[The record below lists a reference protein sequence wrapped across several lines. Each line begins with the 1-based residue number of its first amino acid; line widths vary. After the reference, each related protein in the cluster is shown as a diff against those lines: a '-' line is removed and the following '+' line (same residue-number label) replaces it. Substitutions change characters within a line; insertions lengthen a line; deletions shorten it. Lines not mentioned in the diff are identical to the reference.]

1 MTRLIVLTFAF
12 LAWAF
17 YEMSDGADFEPRGV
31 RPPKP
36 EKVAAAP
43 APKPEPRAM
52 TFETNPE
59 KLVFK
64 AALGPAK
71 TLTVTP
77 SRNGSGNEDDGMSQE
92 QAIFSLAQIS
102 AGLNADQAAAPGDAT
117 KITLIS
123 LEQGAA
129 GLQQEDVTADTDQGG
144 EHAYAEPVKDIRQVT
159 GTRVNMRNGPGTIY
173 PVIAKLGMGHEVQVL
188 DDPGIG
194 WLRLRVLPEQQ
205 LGWVAASLVSKKAN

>member
-36 EKVAAAP
+36 ENVAAAP
-43 APKPEPRAM
+43 APKPEPRAL
-52 TFETNPE
+52 TFETSPE

-71 TLTVTP
+71 TLTVP
-77 SRNGSGNEDDGMSQE
+77 PGQNAQGNEDTKPKG
-92 QAIFSLAQIS
+92 QAIFSLAQMS
-102 AGLNADQAAAPGDAT
+102 AGLNADQAVGAENTT

-123 LEQGAA
+123 MEQGAA
-129 GLQQEDVTADTDQGG
+129 GLQQEDMVADTDQ
-144 EHAYAEPVKDIRQVT
+144 EVEPAYAEPVKDIRQVT

-173 PVIAKLGMGHEVQVL
+173 PVIAKLGMGHQVEVL

-205 LGWVAASLVSKKAN
+205 LGWIAASLVSKKTN